1 MSITGVDGPSSTG
14 AAAGSLSAPR
24 RRLAH
29 GTPPPR
35 PPRPPP
41 RPASGAAVPL
51 VSPSMVAPTLFGA
64 RLPRRGSTGL
74 RFYGFFKAL
83 FTSALAAA
91 LLSCQ
96 RSPRPMTNVRAK
108 TCDDVIS
115 TPRGWSS
122 SATMAAAAGVRAG
135 AGASVTAAVALL
147 AGRRAVLLARSY
159 SSVSLRARPSA
170 MTHVSVRP
178 ACGGWRT
185 QRGLSLAAWQRESAE
200 AAAAVAPATPALD
213 ADGRAAA
220 ARTAQIRNVA
230 IIAHVDHGKTTLV
243 DKLLQA
249 CNETLTG
256 ERVMDSNA
264 LESERGITIL
274 AKCTSARYRDYDIN
288 IVDTPGHADFGGEV
302 ERILG
307 MVDSVVLLVDATEG
321 PMTQTKFVLNKALR
335 NSLRPLVVLNKVDR
349 DSARLGQV
357 ENEIF
362 DLFALLGATDEQLDF
377 PILYASAREGWAVRD
392 LKTEPRT
399 SMRPLLDA
407 IVEHVPPPTL
417 RSAAEAAPFSMAVT
431 MIQRDAWLGRMVT
444 GRIASGTVRVGDAV
458 HGLSAAGTELESG
471 RVTKIVKRRGLAR
484 LELPDAV
491 AGDIVTLAGLGK
503 VSVTDTIAAP
513 AVVVPLPAV
522 PVDPPTVSMT
532 FSVNDSPLAGK
543 VGTKL
548 TSQQI
553 AERLYQEMETNVS
566 LRVLESA
573 DRKEALEVQGR
584 GEMQLGVLIET
595 MRREGFE
602 LSVSPPTVVYRTD
615 EKGNKLE
622 PVEELTIEVDEQY
635 AGIVIEKVQR
645 TRWQAARG
653 QTGGMILTSS
663 GRHTCS
669 TIAISSSRCAAASL
683 STWRRS
689 SAAKQSCSSWCRRAR

>member
-1 MSITGVDGPSSTG
+1 M
-14 AAAGSLSAPR
+14 AAAA
-24 RRLAH
+24 
-29 GTPPPR
+29 
-35 PPRPPP
+35 
-41 RPASGAAVPL
+41 
-51 VSPSMVAPTLFGA
+51 
-64 RLPRRGSTGL
+64 
-74 RFYGFFKAL
+74 
-83 FTSALAAA
+83 
-91 LLSCQ
+91 
-96 RSPRPMTNVRAK
+96 
-108 TCDDVIS
+108 
-115 TPRGWSS
+115 
-122 SATMAAAAGVRAG
+122 AAAAGVRAG
-135 AGASVTAAVALL
+135 AGAAVTAALALL
-147 AGRRAVLLARSY
+147 AGRRAVLLARGY
-159 SSVSLRARPSA
+159 SSASLRARPA
-170 MTHVSVRP
+170 ALLRVPVRP
-178 ACGGWRT
+178 ACAGWRT
-185 QRGLSLAAWQRESAE
+185 QRGLRLAAGQRKSAE
-200 AAAAVAPATPALD
+200 AAQAAQAAAATTTTTTLD
-213 ADGRAAA
+213 ADVRAAA
-220 ARTAQIRNVA
+220 ARAAQIRNVA

-335 NSLRPLVVLNKVDR
+335 NNLRPLVVLNKVDR
-349 DSARLGQV
+349 ESARLGQV

-407 IVEHVPPPTL
+407 IVENVPPPTL
-417 RSAAEAAPFSMAVT
+417 RTAAEAAPFSMAVT

-458 HGLSAAGTELESG
+458 HGLSAAGAELENG

-491 AGDIVTLAGLGK
+491 AGDIVTLAGLSK

-513 AVVVPLPAV
+513 AVLVPLPAV

-635 AGIVIEKVQR
+635 AGIVIEK
-645 TRWQAARG
+645 AR
-653 QTGGMILTSS
+653 
-663 GRHTCS
+663 
-669 TIAISSSRCAAASL
+669 
-683 STWRRS
+683 RRR
-689 SAAKQSCSSWCRRAR
+689 RRAPRARTPRPGG